1 MAFFQ
6 RCKQR
11 FDSKNVG
18 SETVFGRTRR
28 KPPPEQKHRAP
39 RHKYGFLRRTLWLRY
54 KLSRTCKLLC
64 MLERGDCQIGVEPKE
79 VCWLCW
85 LDKYAEE
92 LCIFRCIA
100 VHQGA
105 HRVRNTRKTRE
116 LAASIFDKNRVRGQ
130 IYKRHFPFIE
140 NHFQRGIAGY
150 EIDAEGAFTL
160 KYLPSRFDK
169 MRVPQMDIGIYEEHA
184 LLITKPDKVTKH
196 YACAECQARFTKA
209 SHLQRHAEACTRRV
223 SMVVCRGE
231 GIQPLE
237 TAYEKAFYG
246 HRAYAGKA
254 VSWMEHEAQ
263 RRGVHIHHQMC
274 GQAGERRITG
284 YSGDGFCW
292 ETNEVFQFHGCH
304 WHGWPECFPG
314 RRKEVVAFE
323 KTKQGR
329 RGLTREMQFARTN

>member
-1 MAFFQ
+1 MIEVQIIEDLQAPLHA
-6 RCKQR
+6 
-11 FDSKNVG
+11 G
-18 SETVFGRTRR
+18 EGRL
-28 KPPPEQKHRAP
+28 PD
-39 RHKYGFLRRTLWLRY
+39 WLRT
-54 KLSRTCKLLC
+54 KRGLLA
-64 MLERGDCQIGVEPKE
+64 
-79 VCWLCW
+79 

-105 HRVRNTRKTRE
+105 HRVRSTRKTRE

-140 NHFQRGIAGY
+140 NHFHQGIAGY
-150 EIDAEGAFTL
+150 EIDAEGAFAL

-196 YACAECQARFTKA
+196 YVCAECQARFTKA
-209 SHLQRHAEACTRRV
+209 CHLLRHAEVCKRGV
-223 SMVVCRGE
+223 SKVVCRRE
-231 GIQPLE
+231 GIQPPK

-246 HRAYAGKA
+246 HREYAGKV

-274 GQAGERRITG
+274 VQGGERTSRIS
-284 YSGDGFCW
+284 SGWFLLGNKRGVSVPW
-292 ETNEVFQFHGCH
+292 LPLAWLSRVFSRTAQGS
-304 WHGWPECFPG
+304 G
-314 RRKEVVAFE
+314 RFRKNKARQERADTRDVVC
-323 KTKQGR
+323 KNVG
-329 RGLTREMQFARTN
+329 

>member
-1 MAFFQ
+1 MVEVQIIEDLQAPLHA
-6 RCKQR
+6 
-11 FDSKNVG
+11 G
-18 SETVFGRTRR
+18 EGRL
-28 KPPPEQKHRAP
+28 PD
-39 RHKYGFLRRTLWLRY
+39 WLRT
-54 KLSRTCKLLC
+54 KRGLLA
-64 MLERGDCQIGVEPKE
+64 
-79 VCWLCW
+79 

-140 NHFQRGIAGY
+140 NNFQQGIAGY
-150 EIDAEGAFTL
+150 EIDAEGAFAL

-196 YACAECQARFTKA
+196 YVCAECQARFTKA
-209 SHLQRHAEACTRRV
+209 CHLLRHAEVCTRGV
-223 SMVVCRGE
+223 SKVVCRRE
-231 GIQPLE
+231 RIQPPE
-237 TAYEKAFYG
+237 TAYEKVFYG
-246 HRAYAGKA
+246 HREYAGKV

-274 GQAGERRITG
+274 GQAGERRIAG
-284 YSGDGFCW
+284 YPGDGFCW

-329 RGLTREMQFARTN
+329 RGLTREMQFARTLDRRRAIFDESFELIKC

>member
-1 MAFFQ
+1 M
-6 RCKQR
+6 
-11 FDSKNVG
+11 
-18 SETVFGRTRR
+18 
-28 KPPPEQKHRAP
+28 PE
-39 RHKYGFLRRTLWLRY
+39 WLRN
-54 KLSRTCKLLC
+54 KRDLLA
-64 MLERGDCQIGVEPKE
+64 
-79 VCWLCW
+79 
-85 LDKYAEE
+85 LDKYADG

-116 LAASIFDKNRVRGQ
+116 LAASIIDKNRVRGQ

-140 NHFQRGIAGY
+140 NHFQQGIAGY
-150 EIDAEGAFTL
+150 EIDAEGAFAL

-209 SHLQRHAEACTRRV
+209 CHLQRHAEACTRRV

-274 GQAGERRITG
+274 VQGGERTSRIS
-284 YSGDGFCW
+284 SGWFLLGNKRSVSVPW
-292 ETNEVFQFHGCH
+292 LPLAWLSRVFSRTAQGS
-304 WHGWPECFPG
+304 G
-314 RRKEVVAFE
+314 RFRKNKARQERAY
-323 KTKQGR
+323 
-329 RGLTREMQFARTN
+329 TREGVCKNVG

>member
-1 MAFFQ
+1 
-6 RCKQR
+6 
-11 FDSKNVG
+11 
-18 SETVFGRTRR
+18 
-28 KPPPEQKHRAP
+28 
-39 RHKYGFLRRTLWLRY
+39 
-54 KLSRTCKLLC
+54 

-105 HRVRNTRKTRE
+105 HHVRNTRKTRE

-140 NHFQRGIAGY
+140 NHFQQGIAGY

-196 YACAECQARFTKA
+196 YVCAECQARFTKA
-209 SHLQRHAEACTRRV
+209 CHLLRHAEVCTRGV
-223 SMVVCRGE
+223 SRVVCRRERIQPPELLTKKHSTATGSMREKWSVGWNTRPNGGVCISIIKCVARLGKEELQDIQGMVFVGKQTRCFSSMAAIGMAGQSVFQDGARKWSLSKKQSKAGE
-231 GIQPLE
+231 G
-237 TAYEKAFYG
+237 
-246 HRAYAGKA
+246 
-254 VSWMEHEAQ
+254 
-263 RRGVHIHHQMC
+263 
-274 GQAGERRITG
+274 
-284 YSGDGFCW
+284 
-292 ETNEVFQFHGCH
+292 
-304 WHGWPECFPG
+304 
-314 RRKEVVAFE
+314 
-323 KTKQGR
+323 
-329 RGLTREMQFARTN
+329 

>member
-1 MAFFQ
+1 MVEVQIIEDLQAPLHA
-6 RCKQR
+6 
-11 FDSKNVG
+11 G
-18 SETVFGRTRR
+18 EGRL
-28 KPPPEQKHRAP
+28 PD
-39 RHKYGFLRRTLWLRY
+39 WLRT
-54 KLSRTCKLLC
+54 KGGLLA
-64 MLERGDCQIGVEPKE
+64 
-79 VCWLCW
+79 
-85 LDKYAEE
+85 LDNYAEE

-116 LAASIFDKNRVRGQ
+116 LAASIIDKNRVRGQ

-140 NHFQRGIAGY
+140 NHFQQGIAGY
-150 EIDAEGAFTL
+150 EIDAEGAFAL
-160 KYLPSRFDK
+160 KYSRFDK

-209 SHLQRHAEACTRRV
+209 CHLQRHAEACTRRV

-254 VSWMEHEAQ
+254 VSWTKYEANG
-263 RRGVHIHHQMC
+263 GVCISIIKCVAKVGKEELQDIQWMVFVGKQTRC
-274 GQAGERRITG
+274 FSSMAAIGMAVQSVFQDGARKWSLSKRQTKAGEG
-284 YSGDGFCW
+284 
-292 ETNEVFQFHGCH
+292 
-304 WHGWPECFPG
+304 
-314 RRKEVVAFE
+314 
-323 KTKQGR
+323 
-329 RGLTREMQFARTN
+329 